1 MSSSVIAEC
10 VLPAQVLRHLGQAGR
25 VLPQLQVDA
34 VPLPRG
40 LWPVSG
46 QVSVCV
52 AIVGY
57 LYVLKVVLLS

>member
-1 MSSSVIAEC
+1 MSSSVIADC
-10 VLPAQVLRHLGQAGR
+10 APDQVLRHLGQAGR

-46 QVSVCV
+46 QVSACV

-57 LYVLKVVLLS
+57 LYALEKALLS